1 MRKRSALSAIFPLLL
16 LVILISEQPLK
27 AYADPG
33 SGAMFVQVILGGLL
47 GGLFHLRKITKWI
60 RRRK

>member
-1 MRKRSALSAIFPLLL
+1 MRKRFTLSAIVPLLFVL
-16 LVILISEQPLK
+16 ILISEQPLK

-33 SGAMFVQVILGGLL
+33 SGAMLVQVILGGLL
-47 GGLFHLRKITKWI
+47 GGLFHLKKMTRWI